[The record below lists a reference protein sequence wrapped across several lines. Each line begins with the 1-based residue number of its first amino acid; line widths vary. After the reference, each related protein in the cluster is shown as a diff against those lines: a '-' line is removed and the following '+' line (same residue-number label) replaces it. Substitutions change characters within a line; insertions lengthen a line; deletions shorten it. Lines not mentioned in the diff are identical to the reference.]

1 MNLKKKEQI
10 RTMRLRGCSYDQIS
24 KLLRLPKS
32 TVSTYCHTKKIYPED
47 ETRPDF
53 RLCKECG
60 ELFIAKTRRDHWF
73 CSSGCRLKS
82 WRRQKAMA
90 EVEEALIQE
99 ISELDRPYE
108 STGSDDSREV
118 LDFFGKES
126 DEWYMKNPPL
136 IGRRKL
142 SESETG

>member
-10 RTMRLRGCSYDQIS
+10 KTMRLRGCSYDQIS

-32 TVSTYCHTKKIYPED
+32 TVSTYCQTKKIYPED
-47 ETRPDF
+47 DTRPEF

-60 ELFIAKTRRDHWF
+60 ELFIVKTRRDQRF
-73 CSSGCRLKS
+73 CSNGCRLKS

-90 EVEEALIQE
+90 EVEEELARDLI
-99 ISELDRPYE
+99 ELDRLNK
-108 STGSDDSREV
+108 STSPDDSREV